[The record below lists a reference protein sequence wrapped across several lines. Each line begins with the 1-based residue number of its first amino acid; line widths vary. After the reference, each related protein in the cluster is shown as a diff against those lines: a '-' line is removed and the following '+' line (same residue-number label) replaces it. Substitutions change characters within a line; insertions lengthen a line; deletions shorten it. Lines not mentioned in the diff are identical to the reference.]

1 MYCGLLMKIKL
12 SDNMRRVL
20 CGISQYPDDN
30 NKMLA
35 RRLSVNT
42 STISTARQRL
52 KERDLSM
59 KSYVP
64 SFFNIDLGKV
74 VVCAGKYRY
83 QFPSEIRENIMG
95 FVTHPALPFLT
106 ISDNISWL
114 VMGLIPPDAMDS
126 DNITQSGFEE
136 KYIYDMTFDINK
148 ITFETPNTN
157 VKRYFDYSPL
167 LCKTLDVDLSIKN
180 NIHKASWNVDELKR
194 NEKIILKSLINNSDP
209 SDFQRSQSVGIS
221 HPTIT
226 KIRKSLIN
234 KGIIKTV
241 IKPNLDTFGYGIFS
255 WFNIK
260 FDGKSIEG
268 DMLNSLCS
276 YPNNILSIYNEND
289 VFILSVFYDMKD
301 LMKGQQRVEEFL
313 SSEMIS
319 YENISF
325 NYFSLENPTF
335 VLNSKMDPATQVFS
349 DLPEK
354 GEIEAISTNLADE
367 LNFLLKGFI
376 TEEEAISI
384 VEAVRNNTDSKE
396 NKDVST
402 ESAISMIL
410 ELLTEPRYLSSI
422 EKTKRM
428 SLQAKLIDRLNTLRG
443 MIRTEEAFSSDIK
456 KKRILIVEDSRA
468 MTELLKEIFQ
478 EANLNVVGAVEDG
491 QSAFDLYRR
500 LSERKKRPD
509 IVLMDVFIKGINGIE
524 ATRMIKEYDPFA
536 SIIILTSSLDNKV
549 RNQINAIGV
558 EDYLIKPVTKSQ
570 LISRI
575 ERTLSERK
583 AVIK

>member
-1 MYCGLLMKIKL
+1 MKVKL
-12 SDNMRRVL
+12 SDNMKRVL
-20 CGISQYPDDN
+20 CGISHFPDDN

-35 RRLSVNT
+35 KRLAVNT

-52 KERDLSM
+52 NDRDLTK

-95 FVTHPALPFLT
+95 LVTHPALPFLT

-114 VMGLIPPDAMDS
+114 VMGLIPPETNDS
-126 DNITQSGFEE
+126 DGITHSGLEE
-136 KYIYDMTFDINK
+136 KYLYDMTFDVNK
-148 ITFETPNTN
+148 ITFQTPNTK

-167 LCKTLDVDLSIKN
+167 LCKTLDVNLSIKN
-180 NIHKASWNVDELKR
+180 NIHKEPWNLDELKK
-194 NEKIILKSLINNSDP
+194 NEKIILKSLINDSGP
-209 SDFQRSQSVGIS
+209 SDYQRSHKVGIS

-226 KIRKSLIN
+226 RIRKSLIER
-234 KGIIKTV
+234 GIIKTV
-241 IKPNLDTFGYGIFS
+241 VKPNLDNFGFGMFS

-260 FDGKSIEG
+260 FDGKSLEKDI
-268 DMLNSLCS
+268 LNSLCS

-289 VFILSVFYDMKD
+289 IFILSVFYDMKD
-301 LMKGQQRVEEFL
+301 LMMGQQRVEEFL

-319 YENISF
+319 YENIAF

-335 VLNSKMDPATQVFS
+335 VLNSRMDPATQIFS
-349 DLPEK
+349 ELPK
-354 GEIEAISTNLADE
+354 RGEIEAISTNLIDE

-384 VEAVRNNTDSKE
+384 VDAVRERTDSKE
-396 NKDVST
+396 QKEEST
-402 ESAISMIL
+402 ESSISMIL

-428 SLQAKLIDRLNTLRG
+428 ALQTKLIERLNILRG
-443 MIRTEEAFSSDIK
+443 MARTEKNLASDIR
-456 KKRILIVEDSRA
+456 KKRVLIVEDSRA
-468 MTELLKEIFQ
+468 MTELLKEIFN

-491 QSAFDLYRR
+491 QSAYNMYRR

-524 ATRMIKEYDPFA
+524 ATRMIKEYDPSA

-549 RNQINAIGV
+549 KNQINAIGV
-558 EDYLIKPVTKSQ
+558 DDYLIKPVTKSQ